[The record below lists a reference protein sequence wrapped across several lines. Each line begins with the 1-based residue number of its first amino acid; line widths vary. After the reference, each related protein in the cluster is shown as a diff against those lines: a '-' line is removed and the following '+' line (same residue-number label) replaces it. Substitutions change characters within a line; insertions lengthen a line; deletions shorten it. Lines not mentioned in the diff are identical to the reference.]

1 MRRHPSGTTRQRWLI
16 LLFGAVLATLVLA
29 RVLNLMTGREA
40 SSQAV
45 RSAAPPSRLTP
56 SSMKAARE
64 GAEPARAPL
73 PLVVASGH
81 PVNGDEPAEAEP
93 TPQDYIERVRA
104 EPRDDAW
111 ARPTEQLFEEDLR
124 EKAQQ
129 YDFRV
134 GAVVCHT
141 NSCEAELFW
150 NSLKEARA
158 DFKAVLGE
166 PERSRCQPRL
176 ILTDGAPEDAPEMG
190 VMLLHCKTQRQRA
203 ARRAGLAPA
212 DDDDEEDL

>member
-1 MRRHPSGTTRQRWLI
+1 VDPSGTSRQRWFI

-29 RVLNLMTGREA
+29 RLLNLIMGRDA
-40 SSQAV
+40 LPRAVSSAPP
-45 RSAAPPSRLTP
+45 APPPSRVTP
-56 SSMKAARE
+56 STTKAGSE
-64 GAEPARAPL
+64 GARPVRAPL
-73 PLVVASGH
+73 PLVVASGA
-81 PVNGDEPAEAEP
+81 PANTDEPLEAEP
-93 TPQDYIERVRA
+93 SAQDHIDRVRA

-124 EKAQQ
+124 EKAQK

-158 DFKAVLGE
+158 DFKAALGE

-212 DDDDEEDL
+212 DDDDEDL